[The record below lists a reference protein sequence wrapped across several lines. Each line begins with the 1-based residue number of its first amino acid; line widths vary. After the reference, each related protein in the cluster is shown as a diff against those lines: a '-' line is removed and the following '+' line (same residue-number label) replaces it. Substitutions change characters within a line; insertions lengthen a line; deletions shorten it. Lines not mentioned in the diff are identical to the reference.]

1 MSKKMMPVSLTEPL
15 IIILSPAFYWFR
27 EAVLPAKTAAQARKL
42 APAFFDTI
50 LPEGDYDFV
59 AIMHNEAFWLFAYD
73 PDMISEALHDAGIK
87 PAQVRGIFFAQTE
100 FSQMTQPLTINEETV
115 LTVNEGVVSAVSSR
129 YVAAQESADA
139 YCNQHARSR
148 HKIPI
153 SLYRSGMLDAKQV
166 NRLTLIAI
174 LFLGL
179 YLGNYLQLRAQFKQQ
194 LVKANA
200 IAELYKL
207 PATSF
212 QRESLTR
219 SLEDRQA
226 RQLAWRKV
234 FKSLDQLRLEDGEAM
249 EVLAMDARK
258 GQLTFSLADPKRAE
272 ALKRDLQRFVRVT
285 ADKVKDKKLYVSVAY
300 E

>member
-1 MSKKMMPVSLTEPL
+1 M
-15 IIILSPAFYWFR
+15 IILSPAFYWFR
-27 EAVLPAKTAAQARKL
+27 ETVLPAKTAAQARKL

-50 LPEGDYDFV
+50 LPEGDYEFA

-73 PDMISEALHDAGIK
+73 PDMIAEALRDAGIK
-87 PAQVRGIFFAQTE
+87 PAQVRGVFFAQTE
-100 FSQMTQPLTINEETV
+100 FSQMAVPLIINEETV

-129 YVAAQESADA
+129 YVEAQESADV

-153 SLYRSGMLDAKQV
+153 SLYRSGLLDEKQV

-179 YLGNYLQLRAQFKQQ
+179 YLGNYLQLREQFKQQ

-200 IAELYKL
+200 IADLYKL

-212 QRESLTR
+212 QRESLAR
-219 SLEDRQA
+219 SLEGRQA
-226 RQLAWRKV
+226 RQLAWRDV
-234 FKSLDQLRLEDGEAM
+234 FKSLSQLSLEKGEAM
-249 EVLAMDARK
+249 EMLSMDARK
-258 GQLTFSLADPKRAE
+258 GQLTISLADPKRAE
-272 ALKRDLQRFVRVT
+272 ALKRDLQRIVRVT
-285 ADKVKDKKLYVSVAY
+285 SDKVKENKLYVGIAY